1 MLQFHNFNGR
11 QVLASLGLG
20 ARLVASDEEQG
31 GVHHCSAVQHRRHEN
46 VVTRAVNEADVSD
59 EAEFKAVHL
68 EDIFLCRAGRS
79 VAYWA
84 LTSRVFAFV
93 YFGVGIT
100 QLDCDV
106 ALKFVLEP
114 DRVDPGE
121 RLDHRGLA
129 VGHVAD
135 GADVDRCLSR
145 DHFRGEGGQLGHVQG
160 RQILRKCN
168 SRNEILVILQ
178 ISMCLSLKDF
188 QDTCFAR

>member
-79 VAYWA
+79 VAYWP
-84 LTSRVFAFV
+84 LTPGVFAFV

-129 VGHVAD
+129 VGHVTD

-145 DHFRGEGGQLGHVQG
+145 DHFRGEGGQLGHIKG
-160 RQILRKCN
+160 
-168 SRNEILVILQ
+168 
-178 ISMCLSLKDF
+178 
-188 QDTCFAR
+188 